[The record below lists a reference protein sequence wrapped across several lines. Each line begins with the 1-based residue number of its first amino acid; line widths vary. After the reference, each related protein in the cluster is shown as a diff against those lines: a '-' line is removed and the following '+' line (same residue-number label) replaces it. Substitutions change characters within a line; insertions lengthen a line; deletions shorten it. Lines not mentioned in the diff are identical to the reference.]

1 MSDWSRRSVLATGAA
16 LSTAVLGSARTDDE
30 ARSEELPDPDLEP
43 NPGLEG
49 EWPSHRGGAGHAR
62 YVDGPAFDGGALE
75 AAWSVDHHDE
85 IAVADGTVYA
95 TINNGVVALEA
106 ADGSLVWENPDV
118 AATAPSV
125 DAERVF
131 LTGTEVVAL
140 DRSNGRF
147 RWRTDFGTD
156 EAAAWQ
162 TVAYGGVYVVV
173 NGTLYTLEPD
183 DGSVRW
189 DVGSVTDGNGDEH
202 AFAEG
207 TAAANGV
214 VYAAAGSVLLAYDPD
229 TGEEVWRRESD
240 GTARGTAVQANETA
254 VVSAGGPDGDR
265 RRYDAQTGAVL
276 GTATPDSSSEVA
288 LGETGLVAGADDS
301 YRGRSLEDG
310 RIDWTLE
317 AERVYGPAAVG
328 GDAAYVVVG
337 DGDDQRRLVALD
349 LEDGGERWSVAER
362 EVPVGPIRA
371 LTADAI
377 YVARDGDLVALREPA
392 DDGEGRDDDGRS
404 DRTGSEDD
412 SSDGD
417 DTGSDPSEGGSERRS
432 RNRNDD
438 SEADDDGGADDD
450 GADATDDTV
459 DDGESGDREAIGGNA
474 TDDGDGADTA
484 DGGTVD
490 GGSETEPDSRTDD
503 DPLEDGA
510 EGTTPS
516 RPRKPSATAR
526 PNRPMVRNAT
536 PPSPTRAPPN
546 GRPASRRAPESPAA
560 RSASSGSGVVRA
572 PRVIP
577 TSRSDADRTSFP
589 PPFSTAAKTA
599 SGRRSPS

>member
-1 MSDWSRRSVLATGAA
+1 MA
-16 LSTAVLGSARTDDE
+16 LSTGALGSARTDGE
-30 ARSEELPDPDLEP
+30 ARTEALPDSALEP

-62 YVDGPAFDGGALE
+62 YADGPGFDGGALE

-95 TINNGVVALEA
+95 TIDNGVVALEA

-173 NGTLYTLEPD
+173 NGALYALEPA

-189 DVGSVTDGNGDEH
+189 DVGSVIDGNGDER

-214 VYAAAGSVLLAYDPD
+214 VYAAAGNVLLAYDPD

-240 GTARGTAVQANETA
+240 GTARGTAIQANETA

-288 LGETGLVAGADDS
+288 LGETGLVAGAGDA
-301 YRGRSLEDG
+301 YRGRSLEDD

-317 AERVYGPAAVG
+317 AERAYGPAAVG
-328 GDAAYVVVG
+328 GDAAYVAVADG
-337 DGDDQRRLVALD
+337 DGQRRLVALG

-392 DDGEGRDDDGRS
+392 DDGDGRDDDGRS
-404 DRTGSEDD
+404 DRTGGEDG

-417 DTGSDPSEGGSERRS
+417 DTRSDPSEGGSERRI
-432 RNRNDD
+432 RNRN
-438 SEADDDGGADDD
+438 DDGGADD
-450 GADATDDTV
+450 GSADATDDT
-459 DDGESGDREAIGGNA
+459 DDDDESGDREEIGGNA
-474 TDDGDGADTA
+474 TDDGDGNDTA
-484 DGGTVD
+484 DGGTGNEVDEETTDEID
-490 GGSETEPDSRTDD
+490 GGSETEPGSRTDD

-510 EGTTPS
+510 EGDGALDPEGTERNGATDSADGTERDAAVDAGAAERTPGF
-516 RPRKPSATAR
+516 TAGAGIAGGALGLELLR
-526 PNRPMVRNAT
+526 
-536 PPSPTRAPPN
+536 
-546 GRPASRRAPESPAA
+546 RRAGAESDPALEE
-560 RSASSGSGVVRA
+560 
-572 PRVIP
+572 
-577 TSRSDADRTSFP
+577 
-589 PPFSTAAKTA
+589 
-599 SGRRSPS
+599 